1 MENQL
6 WQNTLRCCEQYQ
18 ESPQDAENIL
28 FLLLGL
34 IILVNISINVA
45 TAVSDYC
52 EASMGMKKAL

>member
-6 WQNTLRCCEQYQ
+6 WQNTLGCCNQYQ

-34 IILVNISINVA
+34 IILVNVSINV
-45 TAVSDYC
+45 TTVVSDYC
-52 EASMGMKKAL
+52 GSPVGMKKAL

>member
-6 WQNTLRCCEQYQ
+6 WQSTLGCCSQYQ

-34 IILVNISINVA
+34 IILVNISINV
-45 TAVSDYC
+45 TTVVSDYC
-52 EASMGMKKAL
+52 GSPIGIKKAL